1 MNINGKV
8 SLKDV
13 AKYVGVSTAL
23 VSYVI
28 NNKEKEARVSES
40 MTKKIREA
48 VIKLN
53 YQPNQIAKS
62 LKSGRSD
69 TIGLIV
75 ADISNPFFSSIARI
89 IEDEARKKG
98 YVVIFGSSDESAE
111 KSQDLLTVFQTRQ
124 VDAFIIAPAENT
136 EKQIIALQEA
146 GIPVV
151 LIDRYFPTIE
161 VDSVHIDNFKA
172 AYNAVEH
179 LINNGRRKIAM
190 MAYDTNLPHIQ
201 ARKDGYKAALKAH
214 GIRYRKE
221 WLKEASYQNI
231 EKDVA
236 GKMNDL
242 LFPDLKVD
250 AFFFATNTLAVESL
264 RRINQHGIKVPDELA
279 IIAFD
284 ESDAFDFFYS
294 PLSYVSQSLEDMG
307 KGAVKLI
314 IERLGDNTKDYTKLI
329 IKEKLVLRKSCGTK
343 KNDKA

>member
-1 MNINGKV
+1 MNGKV

-13 AKYVGVSTAL
+13 AKYLGVSTAL

-28 NNKEKEARVSES
+28 NNKEKEARVSEK
-40 MTKKIREA
+40 MAKKIRSA
-48 VIKLN
+48 VVKLN

-62 LKSGRSD
+62 LKSGKTN

-111 KSQDLLTVFQTRQ
+111 KSQRLIDVFLNRQ

-136 EKQIIALQEA
+136 EKQIKALQET
-146 GIPVV
+146 GMPVV
-151 LIDRYFPTIE
+151 LIDRYFPTIQ
-161 VDSVHIDNFKA
+161 VDSVHIDNFQA

-179 LINNGRRKIAM
+179 LINNGSKKIAM

-201 ARKDGYKAALKAH
+201 ERKRGYKAALRAH
-214 GIRYRKE
+214 GIRFKKE

-236 GKMNDL
+236 DKMNEL
-242 LFPDLKVD
+242 LFPELKVD

-264 RRINQHGIKVPDELA
+264 KIINQSGIKVPDDLA

-307 KGAVKLI
+307 KGALELVTA
-314 IERLGDNTKDYTKLI
+314 RLKDNTREYTNLI

-343 KNDKA
+343 TK

>member
-1 MNINGKV
+1 MNGKV

-13 AKYVGVSTAL
+13 AKYLGVSTAL

-28 NNKEKEARVSES
+28 NNKEKEARVSEK
-40 MTKKIREA
+40 MAKKIRSA
-48 VIKLN
+48 VVKLN

-62 LKSGRSD
+62 LKSGKTN

-111 KSQDLLTVFQTRQ
+111 KSQDLLNVFQNRQ

-136 EKQIIALQEA
+136 EKQVKALQET

-151 LIDRYFPTIE
+151 LIDRYFPTIK
-161 VDSVHIDNFKA
+161 VDSVHIDNFHA

-179 LINNGRRKIAM
+179 LINNGSRKIAM
-190 MAYDTNLPHIQ
+190 MAYDTKLPHIQ
-201 ARKDGYKAALKAH
+201 ERKRGYKAALRAH
-214 GIRYRKE
+214 GIRFKKE
-221 WLKEASYQNI
+221 WLKEASYQKI

-236 GKMNDL
+236 DKMNEL
-242 LFPDLKVD
+242 LFPKLKVD
-250 AFFFATNTLAVESL
+250 ALFFATNTLAVESL
-264 RRINQHGIKVPDELA
+264 KIISQSGIKVPDDIA

-307 KGAVKLI
+307 KGALELVTA
-314 IERLGDNTKDYTKLI
+314 RLKDNTRKYTNLI

-343 KNDKA
+343 TK